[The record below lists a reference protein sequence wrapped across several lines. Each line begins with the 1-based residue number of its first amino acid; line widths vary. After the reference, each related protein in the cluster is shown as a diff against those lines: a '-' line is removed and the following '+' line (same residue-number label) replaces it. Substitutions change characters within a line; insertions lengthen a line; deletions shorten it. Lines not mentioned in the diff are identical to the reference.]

1 MLKIFRI
8 ECNLRLRKHMTI
20 KLPATA
26 LAIPPEGPAAKIV
39 IPEDLWNQIPEAKR
53 ENSEELSQY
62 LSDSL
67 RIGILSTVNASIT
80 IDTDAIDRVVKEGI
94 TEMTNSGDTARRE
107 LETLVESKL
116 TGDKSELAVRL
127 KEVIGK
133 DGAIENLFETLS
145 DSLTNPDLSGS
156 VPAATRSELEATV
169 QEVKQDLED
178 SLDIT
183 DEKTALGKFVRNQQQ
198 TVTGLQTLI
207 SNQFN
212 EIRVALN
219 VDETLS
225 QKEQEIAELKDKSSH
240 KGIHFE
246 NDAVDALQD
255 VADVLGDRIEHTGGS
270 GEGASRSKVG
280 DIVIVIQH
288 QGVPEMR
295 IAIEAKAG
303 NISRKK
309 LIEQVRNG
317 VANRNA
323 IRGIGLMDRKYMG
336 KTQHV
341 LGQEGENYIIGVDWA
356 EDDFFALEVTYRMLR
371 SVMIAEALRMDGTDA
386 IDVDA
391 IQKRLEQAKTDLGM
405 IQSMK
410 VQTTNAI
417 GTLEG
422 VRSNMDVMEKK
433 VRGQLSEAEDLLR
446 DEEGDE
452 E

>member
-1 MLKIFRI
+1 M
-8 ECNLRLRKHMTI
+8 
-20 KLPATA
+20 
-26 LAIPPEGPAAKIV
+26 
-39 IPEDLWNQIPEAKR
+39 
-53 ENSEELSQY
+53 
-62 LSDSL
+62 
-67 RIGILSTVNASIT
+67 
-80 IDTDAIDRVVKEGI
+80 
-94 TEMTNSGDTARRE
+94 
-107 LETLVESKL
+107 
-116 TGDKSELAVRL
+116 
-127 KEVIGK
+127 
-133 DGAIENLFETLS
+133 
-145 DSLTNPDLSGS
+145 
-156 VPAATRSELEATV
+156 
-169 QEVKQDLED
+169 
-178 SLDIT
+178 
-183 DEKTALGKFVRNQQQ
+183 
-198 TVTGLQTLI
+198 I

-246 NDAVDALQD
+246 NDAVDTLQD

-303 NISRKK
+303 SISRKK

-317 VANRNA
+317 VTNRNA
-323 IRGIGLMDRKYMG
+323 VRGIGLMDRKYMG

-356 EDDFFALEVTYRMLR
+356 GDDFFTLEVTYRMLR
-371 SVMIAEALRMDGTDA
+371 SIMISEALRVDGDSLL
-386 IDVDA
+386 DVDG
-391 IQKRLEQAKTDLGM
+391 ITKRLVQAKTDLGM
-405 IQSMK
+405 LQSMK
-410 VQTTNAI
+410 QQTTVAI

-433 VRGQLSEAEDLLR
+433 VKRQLSEAEDLLR
-446 DEEGDE
+446 SDEE
-452 E
+452 

>member
-1 MLKIFRI
+1 
-8 ECNLRLRKHMTI
+8 MTI

-26 LAIPPEGPAAKIV
+26 LAISPEGPAAKIV

-53 ENSEELSQY
+53 NNSDELSQY
-62 LSDSL
+62 LTDSL

-80 IDTDAIDRVVKEGI
+80 IVTDAIDRVVTDGI
-94 TEMTNSGDTARRE
+94 SEMTSTGDAARRE
-107 LETLVESKL
+107 LEALVDSKL
-116 TGDKSELAVRL
+116 TGDKSELANRL
-127 KEVIGK
+127 KQVIGK
-133 DGAIENLFETLS
+133 DGAIENLFDTLS
-145 DSLTNPDLSGS
+145 DSLTNPDLTGS
-156 VPAATRSELEATV
+156 VPAATRAELEAAV
-169 QEVKQDLED
+169 EDVKQDLED
-178 SLDIT
+178 ALDIT
-183 DEKTALGKFVRNQQQ
+183 DEKTALGKFVRSQQQ
-198 TVTGLQTLI
+198 TVADLQTLI

-280 DIVIVIQH
+280 DIVIIIQH
-288 QGVPEMR
+288 QGVPELR

-323 IRGIGLMDRKYMG
+323 FRGMGLRERKYMG

-356 EDDFFALEVTYRMLR
+356 EDDFLALEVTYRMLR
-371 SVMIAEALRMDGTDA
+371 SIMIAEAYGWM
-386 IDVDA
+386 
-391 IQKRLEQAKTDLGM
+391 EQT
-405 IQSMK
+405 QSMLMLYRRDWSK
-410 VQTTNAI
+410 QRQTLA
-417 GTLEG
+417 
-422 VRSNMDVMEKK
+422 
-433 VRGQLSEAEDLLR
+433 
-446 DEEGDE
+446 
-452 E
+452 

>member
-1 MLKIFRI
+1 M
-8 ECNLRLRKHMTI
+8 
-20 KLPATA
+20 
-26 LAIPPEGPAAKIV
+26 
-39 IPEDLWNQIPEAKR
+39 
-53 ENSEELSQY
+53 
-62 LSDSL
+62 
-67 RIGILSTVNASIT
+67 
-80 IDTDAIDRVVKEGI
+80 
-94 TEMTNSGDTARRE
+94 
-107 LETLVESKL
+107 
-116 TGDKSELAVRL
+116 
-127 KEVIGK
+127 
-133 DGAIENLFETLS
+133 
-145 DSLTNPDLSGS
+145 
-156 VPAATRSELEATV
+156 
-169 QEVKQDLED
+169 
-178 SLDIT
+178 
-183 DEKTALGKFVRNQQQ
+183 
-198 TVTGLQTLI
+198 
-207 SNQFN
+207 
-212 EIRVALN
+212 
-219 VDETLS
+219 
-225 QKEQEIAELKDKSSH
+225 
-240 KGIHFE
+240 
-246 NDAVDALQD
+246 DALQD

-280 DIVIVIQH
+280 DILIIIQH
-288 QGVPEMR
+288 QGVPELR

-356 EDDFFALEVTYRMLR
+356 EDDFLALEVTYRMLR
-371 SVMIAEALRMDGTDA
+371 SIMIAEALRMDGTDT

-391 IQKRLEQAKTDLGM
+391 ISKRLEQAKTDLGM

-433 VRGQLSEAEDLLR
+433 VRSQLAEAEDLLR
-446 DEEGDE
+446 GDE